1 MCTLAVN
8 APTYEECKVV
18 QGGEMDA
25 SYGGL
30 RDISSFSNSY
40 TGDKALTEDLGGSIT
55 LPPSGIL
62 QILLKSSKST
72 V

>member
-8 APTYEECKVV
+8 APTYEEGKVV
-18 QGGEMDA
+18 QGREMDA

-30 RDISSFSNSY
+30 RDISGFSNIY
-40 TGDKALTEDLGGSIT
+40 TGEKVSDRNLEGSLI

-62 QILLKSSKST
+62 QILLKSSKSM